1 MLSLEAAEEPLRLR
15 RRIDARLVELLAVP
29 GEPAL
34 RSAMAEAVLAGGRR
48 LRAILA
54 MLACRAVGGAESDAL
69 DLACAVEMVHAASL
83 ALDDL
88 PAMDNAAERRG
99 QPALHRRHGEAV
111 AILASVALL
120 ARAFDIAGGCD
131 RRMGIAAVA
140 CLARAV
146 GPAGMCGG
154 QVADLAGR
162 RTDGAPAIAPAMI
175 ERLHRRKSGC
185 LIAAACELGA
195 MAGGAGPEARRALAG
210 YGSRL
215 GIAYQIVDDIAD
227 MEGDRS
233 AGQPNLAAVLGP
245 AAAAARARGCW
256 RGFAGRSSGGADPG
270 ALDAFAAELLA
281 AAAAPAAP

>member
-1 MLSLEAAEEPLRLR
+1 MLSSAVADEPLGLR
-15 RRIDARLVELLAVP
+15 RRIDARLAELLAVP
-29 GEPAL
+29 GDPAL

-54 MLACRAVGGAESDAL
+54 LLACRAVGGEDAEAL

-88 PAMDNAAERRG
+88 PAMDDAAERRG
-99 QPALHRRHGEAV
+99 LPALHRRHGEAV

-120 ARAFDIAGGCD
+120 ARAFDIAGECD
-131 RRMGIAAVA
+131 RRMGIAAVSS
-140 CLARAV
+140 LARAV
-146 GPAGMCGG
+146 GPAGMCSG

-162 RTDGAPAIAPAMI
+162 RGGGVRPIAPAMI

-195 MAGGAGPEARRALAG
+195 MAGGGGPAARRVLAG

-227 MEGDRS
+227 VEGDRS
-233 AGQPNLAAVLGP
+233 AGQPNMAAALG
-245 AAAAARARGCW
+245 ATAAAARARGLL
-256 RGFAGRSSGGADPG
+256 AGASRAVRRAGADPG
-270 ALDAFAAELLA
+270 ALDAFAAGLLA
-281 AAAAPAAP
+281 AAAP